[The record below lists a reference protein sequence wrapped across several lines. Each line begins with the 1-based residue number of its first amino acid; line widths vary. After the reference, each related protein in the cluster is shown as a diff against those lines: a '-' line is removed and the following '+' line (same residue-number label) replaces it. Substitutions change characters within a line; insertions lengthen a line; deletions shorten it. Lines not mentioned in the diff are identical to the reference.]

1 MNVEDQIYLV
11 GGSGGNE
18 LNVLHLNMTTQE
30 WTLAGELT
38 KERIGAS
45 VVVVGHEIWIFGG
58 ELCFDEDCGNDVEI
72 FDSYDFSTRKIRI
85 KNLTNV
91 NYGAAI
97 VI

>member
-1 MNVEDQIYLV
+1 MEDQIYLV

-30 WTLAGELT
+30 WTLAGELS

-45 VVVVGHEIWIFGG
+45 VVVVDHEIWIFGG

-72 FDSYDFSTRKIRI
+72 FDSYDFSTRKIRV